1 MQYRL
6 QFQLA
11 LESCTLGQVHER
23 DAVYVASLLQELA
36 FGAEAALRLRIL
48 PRLL

>member
-11 LESCTLGQVHER
+11 LVSCTLGQVRELG
-23 DAVYVASLLQELA
+23 AEYVASLLQELA
-36 FGAEAALRLRIL
+36 FGAEAALHLRIL